1 MYVDDLLT
9 GADSTEEAV
18 QLIRESTTIM
28 AAAGME
34 LTKWSSNNIDV
45 ASTALKEFDPRSDL
59 SKALKSLD

>member
-45 ASTALKEFDPRSDL
+45 ASTALKEFDP
-59 SKALKSLD
+59 